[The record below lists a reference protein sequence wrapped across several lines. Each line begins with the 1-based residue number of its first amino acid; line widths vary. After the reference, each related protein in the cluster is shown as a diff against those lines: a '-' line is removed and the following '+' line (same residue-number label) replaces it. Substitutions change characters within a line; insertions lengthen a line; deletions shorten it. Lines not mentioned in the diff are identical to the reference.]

1 MGLKISNTHSQVK
14 HSPYPALHVCVHICM
29 YCILLRKLIVLQAM
43 YQLNEQNTTESSL
56 IEKFS
61 TLKTEQVLLK
71 IVKMPD
77 EELNT

>member
-1 MGLKISNTHSQVK
+1 
-14 HSPYPALHVCVHICM
+14 
-29 YCILLRKLIVLQAM
+29 M